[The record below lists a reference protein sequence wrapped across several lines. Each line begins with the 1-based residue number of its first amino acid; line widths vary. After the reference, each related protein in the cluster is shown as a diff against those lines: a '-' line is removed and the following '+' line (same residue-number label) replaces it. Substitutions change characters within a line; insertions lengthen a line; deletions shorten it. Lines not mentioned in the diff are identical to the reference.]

1 MILGRAIGS
10 VWSTRKEGRL
20 VGFKLLVVQHVDLE
34 RRPLSAFTIAVDTV
48 DAGAGDIVL
57 VVTGSSARQTE
68 RTKDKPV
75 DATIVGV
82 VDRID
87 VAKAGE

>member
-10 VWSTRKEGRL
+10 VWSTRKEERL
-20 VGFKLLVVQHVDLE
+20 QGFKLLVIQHVDLK
-34 RRPLSAFTIAVDTV
+34 RQPLSQFTIAVDTV
-48 DAGAGDIVL
+48 DAGVGDIVL

-75 DATIVGV
+75 DATIGGV
-82 VDRID
+82 VDRMD
-87 VAKAGE
+87 VMES